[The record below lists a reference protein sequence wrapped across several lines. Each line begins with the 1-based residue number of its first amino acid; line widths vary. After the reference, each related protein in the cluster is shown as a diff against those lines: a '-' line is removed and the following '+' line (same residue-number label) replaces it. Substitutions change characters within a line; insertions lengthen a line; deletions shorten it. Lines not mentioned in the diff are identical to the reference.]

1 MDNNQKR
8 SQMKKNQK
16 AQWLFLTLTNNL
28 IADLGERSQEIIKKR
43 FGLSVEKGET
53 LEKIGTRYEV
63 TRERIRQVI
72 AESLKKVTD
81 KIKEEEFEK
90 VQQRIIFT
98 IDKNNGI
105 IKETDI
111 IKKFNLEETKEAN
124 AIKFFVI
131 CLQDIYS
138 IEEKGL
144 IEKSWIMSK
153 EILQNVKKII
163 LTAEK
168 IFQKEKKIL
177 SEKDIVEKISL
188 LNPSFSS
195 EQILNL
201 LRVSVRVKKNNF
213 NKWGLST
220 WDEISPKGTRE
231 RVYLLLKEK
240 NKPLHFTEI
249 AQLIDK
255 YKIGKKKAHPQTIH
269 NELIKDD
276 RFVLIG
282 RGVYA
287 LKEWGYFKGTIKE
300 VIRDILKK
308 YRQPLNKETIVGEVL
323 KIRRVKKATV
333 IINLNNSQLFQK
345 KNNLY
350 ELKK

>member
-1 MDNNQKR
+1 MDNNQKKG
-8 SQMKKNQK
+8 QMKKNQK
-16 AQWLFLTLTNNL
+16 AQWLFLTLANNL
-28 IADLGERSQEIIKKR
+28 VADLGKRSQEIIKKR
-43 FGLSVEKGET
+43 FGLSINKGET
-53 LEKIGTRYEV
+53 LEKIGLRYGV

-72 AESLKKVTD
+72 TESLKKIVT
-81 KIKEEEFEK
+81 KIKKEEFEK
-90 VQQRIIFT
+90 VQQKIIFT
-98 IDKNNGI
+98 INKNNGI

-111 IKKFNLEETKEAN
+111 IKKFNLKEIKEAN

-131 CLQDIYS
+131 CSQDIYS

-144 IEKSWIMSK
+144 IEKSWLISQ
-153 EILQNVKKII
+153 EIVQDVKKII

-168 IFQKEKKIL
+168 IFQKEKNIL
-177 SEKDIVEKISL
+177 SEKDIVKKINL

-195 EQILNL
+195 EQILNF
-201 LRVSVRVKKNNF
+201 LRVSVRVKNNNF
-213 NKWGLST
+213 NKWGLSV
-220 WDEISPKGTRE
+220 WDEINPKGTRE
-231 RVYLLLKEK
+231 RVHLLLKEE
-240 NKPLHFTEI
+240 NKPLHFVEI

-269 NELIKDD
+269 NELIKDN

-287 LKEWGYFKGTIKE
+287 LKEWGYSKGTIKE
-300 VIRDILKK
+300 VIRDVLKK
-308 YRQPLNKETIVGEVL
+308 YHQPMDKEIIIREVL
-323 KIRRVKKATV
+323 KVRKVKKATV